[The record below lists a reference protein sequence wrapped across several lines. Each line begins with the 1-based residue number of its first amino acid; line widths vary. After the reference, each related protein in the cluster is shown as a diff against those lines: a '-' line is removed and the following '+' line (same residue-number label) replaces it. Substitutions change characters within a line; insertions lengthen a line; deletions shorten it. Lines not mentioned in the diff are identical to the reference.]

1 MASKGKKKTTQE
13 NIEFPCIAIF
23 YCCIT
28 NHPTTYQ
35 LETAA
40 NIYHLTVSVGQ
51 ELSGSIL
58 RQQVHDRIGNSLR
71 DLSVLTRMQ

>member
-1 MASKGKKKTTQE
+1 MALKGKKKTTQE

-28 NHPTTYQ
+28 NHSTTYQ

-40 NIYHLTVSVGQ
+40 NIYHLTQFLWDKNYLGAS
-51 ELSGSIL
+51 
-58 RQQVHDRIGNSLR
+58 
-71 DLSVLTRMQ
+71 

>member
-1 MASKGKKKTTQE
+1 MALKGKKKTTQE

-40 NIYHLTVSVGQ
+40 NIYHLTQFLWDKNYLGAS
-51 ELSGSIL
+51 
-58 RQQVHDRIGNSLR
+58 
-71 DLSVLTRMQ
+71 

>member
-1 MASKGKKKTTQE
+1 M
-13 NIEFPCIAIF
+13 
-23 YCCIT
+23 

-58 RQQVHDRIGNSLR
+58 RHQVHDRIGNSLR